1 MSEKARAKVL
11 STYCPG
17 LRNYPIWA
25 IEKAFTDWA
34 KTGRHRP
41 APADL
46 IDLAAK
52 AIRPLMHEIKHR
64 AECEKASA
72 DDLPDRTPEEK
83 ARAQALVD
91 GAGYNP
97 KRFRAGRHQTGDDN
111 ATDDEQPKRRIHWT
125 EAAAPGSAEIAEL
138 NRERDG
144 NKLIQQARAA
154 RERKARQ

>member
-1 MSEKARAKVL
+1 MTEKARAKVL

-17 LRNYPIWA
+17 LRDYPLWA
-25 IEKAFTDWA
+25 IERAFTDWA
-34 KTGRHRP
+34 KTGKRRP

-52 AIRPLMHEIKHR
+52 AIRPLVDEINHR
-64 AECEKASA
+64 NAAA
-72 DDLPDRTPEEK
+72 AAALAPPDRTPEEK
-83 ARAQALVD
+83 ARATAMLEA
-91 GAGYNP
+91 AGYKPKPFRAPRPVDATQQEDDAPPP
-97 KRFRAGRHQTGDDN
+97 KRHR
-111 ATDDEQPKRRIHWT
+111 HWT
-125 EAAAPGSAEIAEL
+125 ESAAPGSAEIAEL